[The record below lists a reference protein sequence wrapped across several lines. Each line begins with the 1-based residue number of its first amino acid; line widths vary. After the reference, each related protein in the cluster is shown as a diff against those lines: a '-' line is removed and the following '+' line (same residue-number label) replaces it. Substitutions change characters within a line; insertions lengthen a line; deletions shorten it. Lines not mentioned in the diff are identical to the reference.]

1 MPSQLKPVDYV
12 SSTSRFGH
20 FHPDTSVPV
29 GSRPDPNT
37 RFPRGT
43 LLLLSASIRS
53 PQPSSPQEL
62 YQLAPYDKAQV
73 RARLKQGGFSLS
85 TEQYDLVP
93 GPWPISHPA
102 NAPGHVLREFDPT
115 DHEIAVLLNEGQWIH
130 KPDHRDPL
138 PDTVGLIPL
147 IVHKSHYY
155 PATSKDPNT
164 WRRQQDENQSSP
176 KGLTGYL
183 LDPDL
188 FQLVARGFRL
198 QLPNIPFHAAHWR
211 QPSCLRFQ
219 LHLASV
225 MRVGQLQSLAAWR
238 SLINPSPSKL
248 HLCWGLTNLGLPMP
262 HDLPTH
268 DFGQSAR
275 ALLWLLLEQG
285 TSTITEREQ
294 GGPANA
300 APPFGETPE
309 AQTLSALI
317 DSTLASRDNVS
328 AALLK
333 HSLQSTQD
341 YHLLVMVIGTLLSI
355 TTQKSELIVRGVFG
369 AGKTMCIALLAS
381 WFALPKTLSI
391 LCLS

>member
-1 MPSQLKPVDYV
+1 MAPRVHHSTLHCNAKSAEACGLREFHIEIKPPIKHL
-12 SSTSRFGH
+12 GH
-20 FHPDTSVPV
+20 FHPDTSAPV

-37 RFPRGT
+37 RFPRST

-62 YQLAPYDKAQV
+62 HQLAPYDKAQV

-93 GPWPISHPA
+93 GPWPIIHPA

-115 DHEIAVLLNEGQWIH
+115 DHKMAVLLNEGQWIH

-188 FQLVARGFRL
+188 FQLIARGFCL

-238 SLINPSPSKL
+238 SLINPSPSRLPLAGSSRTLACQCRMISLRMTLGSPQEPFCGSCLNRAPPLSPNENKVAPPTRR
-248 HLCWGLTNLGLPMP
+248 HLFVSVPP
-262 HDLPTH
+262 IAA
-268 DFGQSAR
+268 FA
-275 ALLWLLLEQG
+275 AG
-285 TSTITEREQ
+285 TS
-294 GGPANA
+294 A
-300 APPFGETPE
+300 
-309 AQTLSALI
+309 
-317 DSTLASRDNVS
+317 
-328 AALLK
+328 
-333 HSLQSTQD
+333 
-341 YHLLVMVIGTLLSI
+341 GTRVL
-355 TTQKSELIVRGVFG
+355 TRTK
-369 AGKTMCIALLAS
+369 
-381 WFALPKTLSI
+381 
-391 LCLS
+391 